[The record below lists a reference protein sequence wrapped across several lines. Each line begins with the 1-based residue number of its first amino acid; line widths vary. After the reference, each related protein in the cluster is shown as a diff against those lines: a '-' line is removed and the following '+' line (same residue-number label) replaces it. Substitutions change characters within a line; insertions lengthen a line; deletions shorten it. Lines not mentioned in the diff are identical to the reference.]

1 MNSSNLAQWTYILGC
16 VSAVGALVF
25 RSLFIFAIPVGVSV
39 CENVGLKPSSL
50 LEFSVLCFVF
60 SIATRGK

>member
-1 MNSSNLAQWTYILGC
+1 MSRTDLADWSYILGC
-16 VSAVGALVF
+16 ASAVGALVF
-25 RSLFIFAIPVGVSV
+25 RSLFIFAMPVGVSI
-39 CENVGLKPSSL
+39 CEKVGLRPSSL